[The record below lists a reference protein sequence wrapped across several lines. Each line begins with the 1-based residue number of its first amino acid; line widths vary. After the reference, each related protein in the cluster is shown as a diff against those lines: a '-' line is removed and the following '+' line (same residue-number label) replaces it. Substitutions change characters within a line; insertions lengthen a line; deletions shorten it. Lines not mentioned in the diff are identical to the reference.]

1 MSKSNKIENEN
12 ETDIQN
18 PADEGSVTNAN
29 RKSKK
34 VDEKNNQN
42 VEVPQNTEVTA
53 DDATEDEKNL
63 DNDVAEDEIKN
74 LKDQLLRTLAENE
87 NLRKR
92 TSKDIEQ
99 IKKYGHINFVRD
111 LLSSVDNLNRAIK
124 AVPKDR
130 NNLEEP
136 IKNLIIGVE
145 IVLNEISSTLE
156 RNNIKQI
163 NPLDEKFDYNFHQAM
178 YEAENSEKEPGT
190 ILEVIQTGYILY
202 DRLVRPALVG
212 ISKKNKEKL
221 DKKNNENN

>member
-1 MSKSNKIENEN
+1 M
-12 ETDIQN
+12 
-18 PADEGSVTNAN
+18 A
-29 RKSKK
+29 KSKK
-34 VDEKNNQN
+34 NNENLDKETNSEKKSASNDT
-42 VEVPQNTEVTA
+42 PI
-53 DDATEDEKNL
+53 TEDQDLEKT
-63 DNDVAEDEIKN
+63 DAETNKEEDLLEEVQN
-74 LKDQLLRTLAENE
+74 LKDQLLRSLAENE